1 MSFSNNKR
9 FLYPIALVVLIF
21 LLWEGIVVLF
31 DIAEYLIPKPST
43 IFLQLID
50 KFSTLLPHIYVTT
63 LESVLGFILGSC
75 LGVILAIAFT
85 YSNTLEQSL
94 YPYTIALKSIPIVAI
109 SPLLIVWFGNG
120 ITPKIIVSAI
130 ITFFPVVVN
139 MTKGLNSIDKDAFDI
154 FDSMSATRLQVFF
167 KLRLFN
173 SLPYLF
179 AALKMSATL
188 SVTGAI
194 VGEFSGSD
202 KGLGYYILISSHRL
216 ETVDMFVG
224 IILSSLL
231 GVVLFYTIAILEK
244 LLVPWE
250 KDANIN

>member
-1 MSFSNNKR
+1 MNFSNSKR
-9 FLYPIALVVLIF
+9 YIYPILVIVLIF
-21 LLWEGIVVLF
+21 LLWEGIIVLF
-31 DIAEYLIPKPST
+31 DVAEYLIPKPST
-43 IFLQLID
+43 IFLQLF
-50 KFSTLLPHIYVTT
+50 KKLPSLLPHIYITT
-63 LESVLGFILGSC
+63 IESLLGFILGGC
-75 LGVILAIAFT
+75 LGIILAIAFT
-85 YSNTLEQSL
+85 YSSTLEQSL

-109 SPLLIVWFGNG
+109 APLLIVWFGNG
-120 ITPKIIVSAI
+120 IAPKVIVSAI

-154 FDSMSATRLQVFF
+154 FDSISATRMQVFQ
-167 KLRLFN
+167 KLRLPN

-202 KGLGYYILISSHRL
+202 KGLGYFILISSHRL

-231 GVVLFYTIAILEK
+231 GVLLFYLIALLEK
-244 LLVPWE
+244 IIIPWE
-250 KDANIN
+250 KDTIIS

>member
-1 MSFSNNKR
+1 MNFSNNKR
-9 FLYPIALVVLIF
+9 FLYPIALIVLII
-21 LLWEGIVVLF
+21 LLWEGVVVLF
-31 DIAEYLIPKPST
+31 DIAEYLIPKPS
-43 IFLQLID
+43 IILLQFIK
-50 KFSTLLPHIYVTT
+50 KFPALLSHIYVTT

-75 LGVILAIAFT
+75 LGIILAVAFT

-154 FDSMSATRLQVFF
+154 FDSMSATKLQVFF

-188 SVTGAI
+188 SVTGAV

-216 ETVDMFVG
+216 ETVDMFIG

-231 GVVLFYTIAILEK
+231 GVALFYTIVILER
-244 LLVPWE
+244 LIIPWE
-250 KDANIN
+250 KNVNI